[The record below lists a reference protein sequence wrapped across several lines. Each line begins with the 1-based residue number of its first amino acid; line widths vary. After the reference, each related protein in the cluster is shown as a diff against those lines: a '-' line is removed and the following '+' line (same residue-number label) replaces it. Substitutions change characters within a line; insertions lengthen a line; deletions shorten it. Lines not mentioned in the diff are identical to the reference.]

1 MGAIHSRLD
10 YHRMPGEVP
19 VTVHHPTSQPPGESD
34 RMSAN
39 ARSTAPTNYEI
50 VFDGGS
56 LGNPGKGYGSYLIRF
71 GDVEIA
77 RERLDYEG
85 RVTNNQAEYRT
96 LIAALERLH
105 RDLGEE
111 AASAT
116 VVIGGDSLLVINQV
130 NGSWKVKNA
139 ELQPLRAQVVDRL
152 KPFGNTRLTWH
163 RRDRSVRELGH

>member
-1 MGAIHSRLD
+1 MTA
-10 YHRMPGEVP
+10 
-19 VTVHHPTSQPPGESD
+19 TTWPTTP
-34 RMSAN
+34 AH
-39 ARSTAPTNYEI
+39 YEI

-56 LGNPGKGYGSYLIRF
+56 LGNPGKGYGSFLIRF

-96 LIAALERLH
+96 LIAALDRLG
-105 RDLGEE
+105 RDLGTE
-111 AASAT
+111 AAQAT
-116 VVIGGDSLLVINQV
+116 VLIGGDSLLVINQV

-139 ELQPLRAQVVDRL
+139 ELRPLRQQVVDHL
-152 KPFGNTRLTWH
+152 KGFGKASLVWH

>member
-1 MGAIHSRLD
+1 M
-10 YHRMPGEVP
+10 
-19 VTVHHPTSQPPGESD
+19 
-34 RMSAN
+34 
-39 ARSTAPTNYEI
+39 TAPERPNAAASYEI

-96 LIAALERLH
+96 LIGALARLSC
-105 RDLGEE
+105 DLGTE
-111 AASAT
+111 AANAT
-116 VVIGGDSLLVINQV
+116 VLIGGDSLLVINQV
-130 NGSWKVKNA
+130 NGSWKVKNV
-139 ELQPLRAQVVDRL
+139 ELQPLRQQVIDHL
-152 KPFGNTRLTWH
+152 KLFGKTNLVWH

>member
-1 MGAIHSRLD
+1 
-10 YHRMPGEVP
+10 MPA
-19 VTVHHPTSQPPGESD
+19 T
-34 RMSAN
+34 
-39 ARSTAPTNYEI
+39 ARTAPAASYEI

-77 RERLDYEG
+77 RERLDYAG

-96 LIAALERLH
+96 LIAALERLG
-105 RDLGEE
+105 RDLGDE

-116 VVIGGDSLLVINQV
+116 VVIGGDSQLVINQV

-139 ELQPLRAQVVDRL
+139 ELQPLRQQVVERL
-152 KPFGNTRLTWH
+152 KPFGKTTLTWH

>member
-1 MGAIHSRLD
+1 
-10 YHRMPGEVP
+10 
-19 VTVHHPTSQPPGESD
+19 
-34 RMSAN
+34 MSAN
-39 ARSTAPTNYEI
+39 VRSTVSASYEI

-56 LGNPGKGYGSYLIRF
+56 LGNPGKGYGSYLIRY

-96 LIAALERLH
+96 LIAALDRLH

-152 KPFGNTRLTWH
+152 KPFGNTKLTWH

>member
-1 MGAIHSRLD
+1 M
-10 YHRMPGEVP
+10 
-19 VTVHHPTSQPPGESD
+19 TSTD
-34 RMSAN
+34 RPSA
-39 ARSTAPTNYEI
+39 ASYEI

-96 LIAALERLH
+96 LIAALARLS
-105 RDLGEE
+105 RDLGSE
-111 AASAT
+111 AAGAT
-116 VVIGGDSLLVINQV
+116 VLIGGDSMLVINQV
-130 NGSWKVKNA
+130 KGTWKVKNA
-139 ELQPLRAQVVDRL
+139 ELQPLRQQVVDHL
-152 KPFGNTRLTWH
+152 KAFGRTSLVWH

>member
-1 MGAIHSRLD
+1 M
-10 YHRMPGEVP
+10 
-19 VTVHHPTSQPPGESD
+19 T
-34 RMSAN
+34 
-39 ARSTAPTNYEI
+39 STAQPSAASYEI
-50 VFDGGS
+50 VFDGGA

-96 LIAALERLH
+96 LIAALARLS
-105 RDLGEE
+105 RDLGAE
-111 AASAT
+111 AATAT
-116 VVIGGDSLLVINQV
+116 VLIGGDSLLVINQV

-139 ELQPLRAQVVDRL
+139 ELQPLRQQVVDHLRT
-152 KPFGNTRLTWH
+152 FGRTSLVWH